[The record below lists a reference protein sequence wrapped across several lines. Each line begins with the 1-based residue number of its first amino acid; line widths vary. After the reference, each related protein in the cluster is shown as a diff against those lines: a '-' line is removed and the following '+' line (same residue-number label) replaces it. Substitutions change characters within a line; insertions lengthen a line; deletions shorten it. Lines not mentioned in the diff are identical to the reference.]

1 MRSLYSQEGPPPK
14 LNLGSAIN
22 ALKAQNHCAGVY
34 VLQKQPGKPEGE
46 ANKQPLYKHCSED
59 LQICAGTVK
68 GEPGWVVCK
77 FSTASSGRQ
86 QVCMRLS
93 GASLP
98 YERGNQGKWQEWDG
112 RDWIPAPSV
121 NCKPSWHGWGLDK
134 LDRTRLKFSPNS
146 RSGAF

>member
-1 MRSLYSQEGPPPK
+1 MSRPGSPSSPLRLTGSPFSSPGLTYDDHHIKSKDGTYEASPPETLRSLYSQEGPPPK

-68 GEPGWVVCK
+68 GEPGWVV
-77 FSTASSGRQ
+77 
-86 QVCMRLS
+86 
-93 GASLP
+93 
-98 YERGNQGKWQEWDG
+98 
-112 RDWIPAPSV
+112 
-121 NCKPSWHGWGLDK
+121 WGPKGPRHRED
-134 LDRTRLKFSPNS
+134 S
-146 RSGAF
+146 